1 MKTEQNIFS
10 SGIFQNYLVCLP
22 AINCVKYFQS
32 TNSIYSRKCNE
43 MSGESLEN
51 VTKLDSNF
59 TLTFVDHHFLPDINC
74 NVNCLIKNHIYI
86 SKTVINL

>member
-10 SGIFQNYLVCLP
+10 SRIFQNYLVCLP
-22 AINCVKYFQS
+22 AINCVN
-32 TNSIYSRKCNE
+32 TNSIYSWKCNE

-74 NVNCLIKNHIYI
+74 NVNCLIKNHISI